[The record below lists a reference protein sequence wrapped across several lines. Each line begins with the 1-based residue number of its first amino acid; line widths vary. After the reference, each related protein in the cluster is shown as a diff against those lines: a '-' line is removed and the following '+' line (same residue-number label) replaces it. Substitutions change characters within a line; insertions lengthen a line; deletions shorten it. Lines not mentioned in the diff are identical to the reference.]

1 MKLFKKKTAAA
12 TTIQEEC
19 LKLVDERLSKEFV
32 SFVAEVN
39 EKIGRIDN
47 VMQERYS
54 DLTKK
59 IDETTLRARQ
69 IIERDQSFV
78 NTSIDEMQTLLKE
91 VRDQT
96 AASGSKLAD
105 AILALVS
112 VLPAAP
118 KKRGPKKVKS

>member
-1 MKLFKKKTAAA
+1 VKLFNKKSAQTTQETIKTQMNEQLA
-12 TTIQEEC
+12 
-19 LKLVDERLSKEFV
+19 KEFS
-32 SFVAEVN
+32 SFVAEMN

-47 VMQERYS
+47 LLQERYGE
-54 DLTKK
+54 LTKK
-59 IDETTLRARQ
+59 IDETTIRARD

-105 AILALVS
+105 AIMALTEALS
-112 VLPAAP
+112 PGP
-118 KKRGPKKVKS
+118 KKRGPKKAKG

>member
-1 MKLFKKKTAAA
+1 MKLFKKKAAA
-12 TTIQEEC
+12 TTTIQEEC
-19 LKLVDERLSKEFV
+19 LKLVDERLAKEFV

-47 VMQERYS
+47 VMQDRYK
-54 DLTKK
+54 DLSKK
-59 IDETTLRARQ
+59 IDDTTLRARE

-105 AILALVS
+105 AIMALVGA
-112 VLPAAP
+112 LPAAP
-118 KKRGPKKVKS
+118 KKRGPKKAKD